1 MAKANQGWKVLPH
14 RPIEKLDDRV
24 WRVEGD
30 LEGMPLKRV
39 MTIARNAAGGL
50 VVHNA
55 IALDGPSME
64 AIDAWGEVVAIA
76 VPNGYHRLDAPAF
89 HARYPEARVLC
100 PAGARK
106 KVEEVVPVA
115 GTYEELGADEAVSLQ
130 TLDGTAEAE
139 GAMIVRGS
147 SGTTVV
153 LNDVVFNM
161 PHVPGFTGWVLKTIT
176 QSTGGVRI
184 SRVARWFV
192 VKDGR
197 ALAAHLE
204 RLAGLP
210 DLARVIVSH
219 HETIDHDP
227 AGALRTV
234 AATL

>member
-64 AIDAWGEVVAIA
+64 AIDAWGPVVTIV

-89 HARYPEARVLC
+89 HARYPEARILC
-100 PAGARK
+100 PAGART
-106 KVEEVVPVA
+106 KVEQVVPVS
-115 GTYEELGADEAVSLQ
+115 GSYEDLGADAAVSLE
-130 TLDGTAEAE
+130 TLDGTAAAE

-147 SGTTVV
+147 SGTTLV

-161 PHVPGFTGWVLKTIT
+161 PHVPGFTGWVLKTLT
-176 QSTGGVRI
+176 RSTGGVRI

-192 VKDGR
+192 VKDRR

-204 RLAGLP
+204 RLAALP

-219 HETIDHDP
+219 HETIDRDP
-227 AGALRTV
+227 AGALRAV